1 MSTETLA
8 GYTYGTP
15 AVARSPVSL
24 AELALLEASVGWSS
38 ADAEALRKASV
49 ILEDQIDAI
58 LDTWLSPVRSTPFLA
73 AYYGTL
79 DGRTIDE
86 RYFTDV
92 RARFGQWIRDT
103 CNRRHDQAW
112 LDYQHEIGLRHH
124 RAKKN
129 RTDGMATT
137 PHTPLNL
144 LMGALLA
151 GITRRPDAASRPPIR
166 RAARARRTS
175 SKRAEQI
182 LRPQAALLRAAEVVE
197 HPARGAS

>member
-1 MSTETLA
+1 MSIETLA

-24 AELALLEASVGWSS
+24 AELALLEASVGWTP
-38 ADAEALRKASV
+38 ADAEALRKAGV

-58 LDTWLSPVRSTPFLA
+58 LDTWLSPVRATPFLA
-73 AYYGTL
+73 AYYGTP

-86 RYFTDV
+86 RYFIDV

-103 CNRRHDQAW
+103 CNRPHDQAW

-129 RTDGMATT
+129 RTDGAATT
-137 PHTPLNL
+137 PHIPLRYMISSIAPISL
-144 LMGALLA
+144 SMKPFLAAKGQAADEVEAMFAAWCKAVAL
-151 GITRRPDAASRPPIR
+151 
-166 RAARARRTS
+166 
-175 SKRAEQI
+175 
-182 LRPQAALLRAAEVVE
+182 QAALWSQPYANEADF
-197 HPARGAS
+197 

>member
-1 MSTETLA
+1 MSIETLA

-24 AELALLEASVGWSS
+24 AELALLEASVGWTP
-38 ADAEALRKASV
+38 ADTEALRKAGV

-58 LDTWLSPVRSTPFLA
+58 LDTWLSPVRATPFLA
-73 AYYGTL
+73 AYYGTP

-86 RYFTDV
+86 RYFIDV

-103 CNRRHDQAW
+103 CNRPHDQAW

-129 RTDGMATT
+129 RTDGAATT
-137 PHTPLNL
+137 PHIPLRYMISSIAPISL
-144 LMGALLA
+144 SMKRFLWAKGQAADDVEAMFAAWCKAVAL
-151 GITRRPDAASRPPIR
+151 
-166 RAARARRTS
+166 
-175 SKRAEQI
+175 
-182 LRPQAALLRAAEVVE
+182 QAALWSRPYANEADF
-197 HPARGAS
+197 

>member
-1 MSTETLA
+1 MSIETLA

-24 AELALLEASVGWSS
+24 AELALLEASVGWTL
-38 ADAEALRKASV
+38 ADAEALRKAGV

-58 LDTWLSPVRSTPFLA
+58 LDTWLSPVRATPFLA
-73 AYYGTL
+73 AYYGTP

-86 RYFTDV
+86 RYFIDV

-103 CNRRHDQAW
+103 CNRPHDQAW

-129 RTDGMATT
+129 RTDGAATT
-137 PHTPLNL
+137 PHIPLRYMISSIAPISL
-144 LMGALLA
+144 SMKRFLWAKGQAADDVEAMFAAWCKAVAL
-151 GITRRPDAASRPPIR
+151 
-166 RAARARRTS
+166 
-175 SKRAEQI
+175 
-182 LRPQAALLRAAEVVE
+182 QAALWSRPYANEADF
-197 HPARGAS
+197 

>member
-1 MSTETLA
+1 MSIETLA

-24 AELALLEASVGWSS
+24 AELALLEASVGWTP
-38 ADAEALRKASV
+38 ADAEALRKAGV

-58 LDTWLSPVRSTPFLA
+58 LDTWLSPVRATPFLA
-73 AYYGTL
+73 AYYGTP

-86 RYFTDV
+86 RYFIDV

-103 CNRRHDQAW
+103 CNRPHDQAW

-129 RTDGMATT
+129 RTDGAATT
-137 PHTPLNL
+137 PHIPLRYMISSIAPISL
-144 LMGALLA
+144 SMKRFLWAKGQAADDVEAMFAAWCKAVAL
-151 GITRRPDAASRPPIR
+151 
-166 RAARARRTS
+166 
-175 SKRAEQI
+175 
-182 LRPQAALLRAAEVVE
+182 QAALWSRPYANEADF
-197 HPARGAS
+197 

>member
-1 MSTETLA
+1 MSIETLA

-24 AELALLEASVGWSS
+24 AELALLEASVGWTP
-38 ADAEALRKASV
+38 ADAEALRKAGV

-58 LDTWLSPVRSTPFLA
+58 LDTWLSPVRATPFLA
-73 AYYGTL
+73 AYYGTP

-86 RYFTDV
+86 RYFIDV

-103 CNRRHDQAW
+103 CNRPHDQAW

-129 RTDGMATT
+129 RTDGAATT
-137 PHTPLNL
+137 PHIPLRYMISSIAPISL
-144 LMGALLA
+144 SMKRFLWAKGQAADDVEAMFAAWCKAVAL
-151 GITRRPDAASRPPIR
+151 
-166 RAARARRTS
+166 
-175 SKRAEQI
+175 
-182 LRPQAALLRAAEVVE
+182 QAALWSQPYANEADF
-197 HPARGAS
+197 

>member
-1 MSTETLA
+1 MSTKTLA

-24 AELALLEASVGWSS
+24 AELALLEASVGWSP
-38 ADAEALRKASV
+38 ADAEALRKAGV

-58 LDTWLSPVRSTPFLA
+58 LDTWLSPVRATPFLA

-79 DGRTIDE
+79 DGKTIDE
-86 RYFTDV
+86 RYFTVV

-103 CNRRHDQAW
+103 CNRPHDQAW

-129 RTDGMATT
+129 RTDGAATT
-137 PHTPLNL
+137 PHIPLRYMISAIAPISL
-144 LMGALLA
+144 SMKPFLAAKGHAVDDVESMFAAWCKAVAL
-151 GITRRPDAASRPPIR
+151 
-166 RAARARRTS
+166 
-175 SKRAEQI
+175 
-182 LRPQAALLRAAEVVE
+182 QAALWSRPYANEADF
-197 HPARGAS
+197 

>member
-1 MSTETLA
+1 MSIETLA

-24 AELALLEASVGWSS
+24 AELALLEASVGWTP
-38 ADAEALRKASV
+38 ADAEALRKAGV

-58 LDTWLSPVRSTPFLA
+58 LDTWLSPVRATPFLA
-73 AYYGTL
+73 AYYGTP

-86 RYFTDV
+86 RYFIDV

-103 CNRRHDQAW
+103 CNRPHDQAW

-129 RTDGMATT
+129 RTDGAATT
-137 PHTPLNL
+137 PHIPLRYMISSIAPISL
-144 LMGALLA
+144 SMKPFLAAKGQASDEVEAMFAAWCKAVAL
-151 GITRRPDAASRPPIR
+151 
-166 RAARARRTS
+166 
-175 SKRAEQI
+175 
-182 LRPQAALLRAAEVVE
+182 QAALWSRPYANEADF
-197 HPARGAS
+197 

>member
-1 MSTETLA
+1 MSIETLA

-24 AELALLEASVGWSS
+24 AELALLEASVGWTP
-38 ADAEALRKASV
+38 ADAEALRKAGV

-58 LDTWLSPVRSTPFLA
+58 LDTWLSPVRATPFLA
-73 AYYGTL
+73 AYYGTP

-86 RYFTDV
+86 RYFIDV

-103 CNRRHDQAW
+103 CNRPHDQAW

-129 RTDGMATT
+129 RTDGATTT
-137 PHTPLNL
+137 PHIPLRYMISSIAPISL
-144 LMGALLA
+144 SMKPFLAAKGQAADEVEAMFAAWCKAVAL
-151 GITRRPDAASRPPIR
+151 
-166 RAARARRTS
+166 
-175 SKRAEQI
+175 
-182 LRPQAALLRAAEVVE
+182 QAALWSRPYANEADF
-197 HPARGAS
+197 

>member
-1 MSTETLA
+1 MSIETLP

-24 AELALLEASVGWSS
+24 AELALLEASVGWTP
-38 ADAEALRKASV
+38 ADTEALRKAGV

-58 LDTWLSPVRSTPFLA
+58 LDAWLSPVRATPFLA
-73 AYYGTL
+73 AYYGTP

-86 RYFTDV
+86 RYFIDV

-103 CNRRHDQAW
+103 CNRPHDQAW

-129 RTDGMATT
+129 RTDGAATT
-137 PHTPLNL
+137 PHIPLRYMISSIAPISL
-144 LMGALLA
+144 SMKPFLAAKGQAADEVEAMFAAWCKAVAL
-151 GITRRPDAASRPPIR
+151 
-166 RAARARRTS
+166 
-175 SKRAEQI
+175 
-182 LRPQAALLRAAEVVE
+182 QAALWSQPYANEADF
-197 HPARGAS
+197 